1 MMDEDC
7 LYLNVWAPADPEAKN
22 LPVFV
27 WYFGGGL
34 QVSHPSEM
42 EFDGERLARRDA
54 YTPPTPACRVFGDAS
69 PAGNRPAHGGHA
81 LPDAAVL
88 QSQGP
93 LSMRKR
99 LASPVEV

>member
-42 EFDGERLARRDA
+42 EFDGEPLPRWDA
-54 YTPPTPACRVFGDAS
+54 YTPKPPTCRVFGDAS
-69 PAGNRPAHGGHA
+69 RQEIVPPTE
-81 LPDAAVL
+81 V
-88 QSQGP
+88 
-93 LSMRKR
+93 MRFLMRQYCRAKG
-99 LASPVEV
+99 L